1 MAQESTRTELSRGSR
16 LSKIGVRLPM
26 IIGALVA
33 VTTVVMV
40 IANAFLTE
48 RIIARAAAGQLE
60 STANLKSKRVETLLN
75 TIDRDLRLQAAKP
88 STRTALIALADGF
101 ASLENP
107 TEVLRRVYIE
117 ENEHPLGQKDLLVS
131 ADTGSSYGFIH
142 AIYHPALDNLQ
153 NEMGYYDVFLFDTE
167 GNLVYSV
174 FKENDYATNMLD
186 GEWKDSGLAE
196 SFRGAMATEATDSAY
211 FVDFTPYG
219 PSYGAPAA
227 FISRPIFDDQ
237 GTRLGVLAYQMPI
250 ELLTDAVSERSGL
263 GQTADGFLVGSDFL
277 LRTDSVMTEEEDVLT
292 TKYETEA
299 VRNGL
304 SGQSGL
310 VEYIEPTGRDV
321 LAFYTP
327 IEFHGTTWV
336 AIIQQDRDELFAGLP
351 WAMKRA
357 LGIAVAVLLTVLA
370 ISVFFSRTVS
380 RPIQRL
386 TGAVGQVADGV
397 FDIEVPGTDRTDE
410 LGELAR
416 ATEVFRQNSIKI
428 EKLNEEQEAASKE
441 MAEMAAEREKAA
453 QREVQASKDKEEAD
467 RKVAEEREAM
477 MIDLGQSF
485 GTVVNAALDGE
496 FSKRVEAKF
505 SDKILNELAGNINQ
519 LMGAVDDGL
528 SETGHVLERIADG
541 DLTQRMDGD
550 FKGAFGNLQ
559 GNVNDMMEGLK
570 SLIIEISG
578 SGETLASSSSELR
591 DTSDALSRQ
600 TEQNAASLEETSAA
614 LEELSA
620 SIKNVSTNVTDASR
634 NAQSARDTAKSS
646 EKVAA
651 DAAASM
657 NSIADASKEITRV
670 VGVIDDIAFQINL
683 LALNAGVEAARAG
696 DAGRGFS
703 VVASEVRQLAQ
714 RASEASKEIAT
725 VITKSDTAV
734 SEGVEKVAGAQ
745 KSLEAIAQSVIGISK
760 GVDDVSSAINEQV
773 HGISEITTAVG
784 LIDQNTQKQAA
795 SFEEVTAASALLAS
809 EAVSLK
815 QSTARF
821 RTGQDAQVVSMN
833 KPTTNPVPVEARPK
847 VAATGGG
854 GDIGGTTSYEGWEE
868 F

>member
-1 MAQESTRTELSRGSR
+1 MAHENSKAHQGAKAALA
-16 LSKIGVRLPM
+16 KIGVRLPFIM
-26 IIGALVA
+26 SVLVA
-33 VTTVVMV
+33 VTIVVMV
-40 IANAFLTE
+40 VANSFLTQ
-48 RIIARAAAGQLE
+48 RIIARAADGKLE
-60 STANLKSKRVETLLN
+60 SVATLKSKRVESLLKN
-75 TIDRDLRLQAAKP
+75 IDRDLRLRASDPA
-88 STRTALIALADGF
+88 TRTALIALADGF
-101 ASLENP
+101 QSLENA
-107 TEVLRRVYIE
+107 TEVLQRVYIE
-117 ENEHPLGQKDLLVS
+117 DNEHPLGEKDLLVS

-153 NEMGYYDVFLFDTE
+153 NEMDYYDVFLFDTE

-186 GEWKDSGLAE
+186 GEWKDSGLAD
-196 SFRGAMATEATDSAY
+196 SFRGAMAADATDSAY
-211 FVDFTPYG
+211 FVDFAPYA
-219 PSYGAPAA
+219 PSNGAPAA
-227 FISRPIFDDQ
+227 FISRPVFNDQ
-237 GTRLGVLAYQMPI
+237 GGRVGVLAYQMPI
-250 ELLTDAVSERSGL
+250 GQLNAAVSERAGL
-263 GQTADGFLVGSDFL
+263 GETADGFLVGADFMM
-277 LRTDSVMTEEEDVLT
+277 RTDSVMTEENDILT
-292 TKYETEA
+292 TTYETEA

-310 VEYIEPTGRDV
+310 IEYVEPSGRDV

-336 AIIQQDRDELFAGLP
+336 AIVQQDRSELFAGLP

-357 LGIAVAVLLTVLA
+357 FGIAVGVLLTVLA
-370 ISVFFSRTVS
+370 ISVFFSRAVA
-380 RPIQRL
+380 RPIQKL
-386 TGAVGQVADGV
+386 TGAVSQVADGV

-410 LGELAR
+410 VGELAR
-416 ATEVFRQNSIKI
+416 ATEVFRQNSIKM
-428 EKLNEEQEAASKE
+428 ERLNEEQEAASKE
-441 MAEMAAEREKAA
+441 VAEMAAEREKAA
-453 QREVQASKDKEEAD
+453 QREVEAVKDKEEAD
-467 RKVAEEREAM
+467 RKAAEEREAM

-505 SDKILNELAGNINQ
+505 SDTILNELAGNINQ
-519 LMGAVDDGL
+519 LMGAVDGGL
-528 SETGHVLERIADG
+528 SKTGHVLERIADG
-541 DLTQRMDGD
+541 DLTQRMEGD
-550 FKGAFGNLQ
+550 FKGAFGHLQ
-559 GNVNDMMEGLK
+559 SSVNDMMDGLK
-570 SLIIEISG
+570 SLIVDISG
-578 SGETLASSSSELR
+578 SGKTLASSSSELR

-614 LEELSA
+614 LEELSV
-620 SIKNVSTNVTDASR
+620 SIKQVSCNVTDASK
-634 NAQSARDTAKSS
+634 NAQLARDTAQSS
-646 EKVAA
+646 ETVAA

-657 NSIADASKEITRV
+657 NSIANASAEITRV

-734 SEGVEKVAGAQ
+734 SEGVEKVAGAR

-760 GVDDVSSAINEQV
+760 GVEDVSAAINEQV
-773 HGISEITTAVG
+773 QSIGEITTAVG

-809 EAVSLK
+809 EADSLK

-821 RTGQDAQVVSMN
+821 RTEQGTKVVTMN
-833 KPTTNPVPVEARPK
+833 KPAAHSIPSEPRSK
-847 VAATGGG
+847 VAASGGG
-854 GDIGGTTSYEGWEE
+854 GIVRHEGWEE